1 MRCLTDIMQ
10 IVHNVFMDIRWFQ
23 DLGHLARTGHFTHAA
38 QMSSISQPAFS
49 RRIKALEDWAGVAL
63 VDRTRH
69 PVSLTSPGMQ
79 LLEAGLQALDRL
91 ENERREIQES
101 QAQPENYVVTF
112 GVPHSIGWRFYPAW
126 LQQFEDSFGPIM
138 SRLRADD
145 LQNCVTDLMN
155 RQVDFVIAYSSSYAR
170 GIGNQEDTESV
181 LIGTDA
187 LVPVCKCGEDGAPI
201 YEVTTDPTV
210 PVPFLQFG
218 HKAPISQ
225 HIEPHLERYGLRA
238 GLRTVYENSMA
249 GALRIRARD
258 GAGIAWLP
266 RSVIAP
272 DLENGQL
279 TVLDRPE
286 WQVSLDIRLYRFR
299 AHNNR
304 LTRAIWDYL
313 QFRDGAERT

>member
-1 MRCLTDIMQ
+1 MQ
-10 IVHNVFMDIRWFQ
+10 ILHDARMDLRWFQ

-112 GVPHSIGWRFYPAW
+112 GAPHSIGWRFYPAW
-126 LQQFEDSFGPIM
+126 LQQFEESFGPIM

-145 LQNCVTDLMN
+145 LQNCVADLMN
-155 RQVDFVIAYSSSYAR
+155 RQVDFVIAYASGYAR
-170 GIGNQEDTESV
+170 GIGKQDDTESV
-181 LIGTDA
+181 LIGTDS
-187 LVPVCKCGEDGAPI
+187 LVPVCKCGADGSPI
-201 YEVTTDPTV
+201 FELSTDSTV
-210 PVPFLQFG
+210 QVPFLQFG

-225 HIEPHLERYGLRA
+225 HIEPHLEKHGLRA

-266 RSVIAP
+266 RSLVAP

-286 WQVSLDIRLYRFR
+286 WQVPLDIRLYRYR

-304 LTRAIWDYL
+304 LTRAIWGYL
-313 QFRDGAERT
+313 EFRDGAARS